1 MLLQP
6 WAAPAKEIF
15 KKRQTKQNHFIRLMF
30 FATISRKNTN
40 SSLPLLN
47 ILEILTV
54 TYVYRLHALKFIYG
68 WDKGTLPE
76 LFNHFFSG
84 TLAMY
89 IIITPEVRSN

>member
-1 MLLQP
+1 
-6 WAAPAKEIF
+6 
-15 KKRQTKQNHFIRLMF
+15 MF
-30 FATISRKNTN
+30 FSTLSRKNTN
-40 SSLPLLN
+40 SSLLLLN

-76 LFNHFFSG
+76 LFNNFFSG

-89 IIITPEVRSN
+89 IIITPEVRSIIIIIIIITIIIIMIILLIIINY